1 MIPIINPFTLF
12 GLIFL
17 VMFLYTGINTKI
29 KMRDPKY
36 NWDMDHLKHD
46 WKLFKILVLV
56 DIILII
62 VGVILHFL

>member
-1 MIPIINPFTLF
+1 
-12 GLIFL
+12 
-17 VMFLYTGINTKI
+17 MFLYTGINTKI

-46 WKLFKILVLV
+46 WKLFKILVSV